1 VKDGIH
7 AQLAAAIEQYLKILA
22 DHGLIVDAECDPA
35 IKGPLHGVYVILY
48 YAIQTIDPD
57 FPRVEKLPSTL
68 GSGETLER
76 LEEQLVEFTAVLE
89 GICDNYHASTGVD
102 PLLDPKDPTGG
113 RVAVALASTDI
124 AIELLR
130 AQDATYGPGATAA
143 AKSAFAKLKAEGD
156 TAAIERHLATRL
168 AARA

>member
-1 VKDGIH
+1 MNDDLH
-7 AQLAAAIEQYLKILA
+7 TQLAAAIEHYLTILA
-22 DHGLIVDAECDPA
+22 DHGFIVDAECDPA

-68 GSGETLER
+68 GAGETLER
-76 LEEQLVEFTAVLE
+76 LEEQLVDFTAVLE
-89 GICDNYHASTGVD
+89 GICDNYQASTGVD
-102 PLLDPKDPTGG
+102 PLRETEDPTGG

-124 AIELLR
+124 AIELLG
-130 AQDATYGPGATAA
+130 AQDAACGPGSTAA
-143 AKSAFAKLKAEGD
+143 AKSAFEKLKAEGD

-168 AARA
+168 AGRA